1 MAAPAKSPLRI
12 VAIIVVVVLCAFGA
26 FSVLRGG
33 NDKPA
38 GVPDDAY
45 TLRFIQKSG
54 DKYDMQTT
62 DDDQYT
68 MGADH
73 FEVYGLDEDA
83 GRDFLSR
90 DQKTLWLRP
99 ETAGNLGLN
108 WDELEPADGENS

>member
-1 MAAPAKSPLRI
+1 MAVPAKSPLRI
-12 VAIIVVVVLCAFGA
+12 VAIIVVVALCAFGA
-26 FSVLRGG
+26 FTVLGGG

-45 TLRFIQKSG
+45 TLRVIQKSG
-54 DKYDMQTT
+54 DKYDMQTI
-62 DDDQYT
+62 DNEQYT

-73 FEVYGLDEDA
+73 FKVYGLSGDA

-99 ETAGNLGLN
+99 ETASNLGLN
-108 WDELEPADGENS
+108 WDELEPAESIS

>member
-12 VAIIVVVVLCAFGA
+12 VAIVVVLAACAFGA
-26 FSVLRGG
+26 FHLMNGETE
-33 NDKPA
+33 KPA

-45 TLRFIQKSG
+45 TLRIIAKSG

-62 DDDQYT
+62 DDQQYT
-68 MGADH
+68 MSADH

-90 DQKTLWLRP
+90 DQRTLYLRP
-99 ETAGNLGLN
+99 DTAESLGLDVN
-108 WDELEPADGENS
+108 SLEPVNADV

>member
-12 VAIIVVVVLCAFGA
+12 VIILVVVALCAFGA
-26 FSVLRGG
+26 FSVLGGG

-38 GVPDDAY
+38 GVPDDAF

-62 DDDQYT
+62 DDQQYT
-68 MGADH
+68 MSADH
-73 FEVYGLDEDA
+73 FEVYGLNDDA

-90 DQKTLWLRP
+90 DQRTLWLR
-99 ETAGNLGLN
+99 EGTAENLGLEWSN
-108 WDELEPADGENS
+108 VEPASTDE

>member
-1 MAAPAKSPLRI
+1 MSVPAKSPLRI
-12 VAIIVVVVLCAFGA
+12 VAIIVVVALCAFGA
-26 FSVLRGG
+26 FSVLKGG
-33 NDKPA
+33 SDKPA

-45 TLRFIQKSG
+45 TLRLIQKSG

-62 DDDQYT
+62 DDERYT

-99 ETAGNLGLN
+99 DTAKKLGLD
-108 WDELEPADGENS
+108 WDSLPAAASVE

>member
-12 VAIIVVVVLCAFGA
+12 VAIVIVLALCAFGA
-26 FSVLRGG
+26 FSVLGGG

-54 DKYDMQTT
+54 DKFDMQTT
-62 DDDQYT
+62 DDQQYT
-68 MGADH
+68 MAADH

-90 DQKTLWLRP
+90 DQRTLWLRRD
-99 ETAGNLGLN
+99 TAESLGLA
-108 WDELEPADGENS
+108 WDSVEPVNADE

>member
-1 MAAPAKSPLRI
+1 MSVPAKSSLRS
-12 VAIIVVVVLCAFGA
+12 VAIIVVVALCAFGA
-26 FSVLRGG
+26 FSVLKGG
-33 NDKPA
+33 SDKPA

-45 TLRFIQKSG
+45 TLRVIAKDG

-62 DDDQYT
+62 DDEQYT

-99 ETAGNLGLN
+99 DTAKGLGLD
-108 WDELEPADGENS
+108 WDALPAAASVE